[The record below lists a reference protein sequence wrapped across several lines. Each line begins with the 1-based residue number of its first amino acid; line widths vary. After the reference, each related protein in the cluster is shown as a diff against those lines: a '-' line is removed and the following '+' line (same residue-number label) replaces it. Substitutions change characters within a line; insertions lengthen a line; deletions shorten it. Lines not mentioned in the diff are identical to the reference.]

1 MLRIYSWNLE
11 TFQSSQ
17 SVSNKLRGM
26 YVHHGKNCKALA
38 FPGAFF
44 KIAIASATKI
54 IRLMP
59 FSRHY
64 LCITFFFKKKK
75 KKLGIQDTMLYLACF
90 LRFRG

>member
-26 YVHHGKNCKALA
+26 YVHHGKNCEALA

-44 KIAIASATKI
+44 EIAIASAAKI

-59 FSRHY
+59 FFGTINALHFPEKY
-64 LCITFFFKKKK
+64 LGYNKIHNPT
-75 KKLGIQDTMLYLACF
+75 LYLACF